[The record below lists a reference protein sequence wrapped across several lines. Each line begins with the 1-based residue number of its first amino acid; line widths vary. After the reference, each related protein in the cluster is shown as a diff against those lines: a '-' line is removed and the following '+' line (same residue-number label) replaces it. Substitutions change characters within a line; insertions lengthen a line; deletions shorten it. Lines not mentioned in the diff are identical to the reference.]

1 MELGRL
7 TQEDIT
13 RWVPF
18 GEDGEV
24 LMRYVSK
31 EELIRLR
38 KEATKLDWA
47 NNRPVETLDELEQNR
62 LLGRAAVR
70 DWRNLTVGREPFNY
84 SPENCDLLMRRSFDF
99 SDFVNLTCTQMR
111 FFIEQ
116 KEEESKKK
124 SANTSAGR

>member
-7 TQEDIT
+7 TDEDIT

-31 EELIRLR
+31 EELIKLR
-38 KEATKLDWA
+38 KKATELDWA
-47 NNRPVETLDELEQNR
+47 KNRPVETLDELEQNR

-70 DWRNLTVGREPFNY
+70 DWRNLTVGGQPFDY
-84 SPENCDLLMRRSFDF
+84 SPEHCDLLMRRSFDF
-99 SDFVNLTCTQMR
+99 SDFVNLACTQMR

-116 KEEESKKK
+116 KEEKSKKK
-124 SANTSAGR
+124 SANTSDGP